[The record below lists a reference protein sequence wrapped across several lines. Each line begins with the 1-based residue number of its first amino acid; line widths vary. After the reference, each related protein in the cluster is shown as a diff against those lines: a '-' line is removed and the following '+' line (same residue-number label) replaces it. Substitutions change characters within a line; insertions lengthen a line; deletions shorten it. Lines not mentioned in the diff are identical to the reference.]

1 MFDPPLSDDAIWSL
15 ALQQKMINWRHQE
28 LASPKQTA
36 LCCTKALATPEQMA
50 TGKEIS
56 NPLTTDSLL
65 KTIREDE
72 MLLKI
77 KSQISSASTL
87 VSTGRR
93 VSINLEAKRQFSRP
107 ARSMIIG
114 NLAEITVVTVQPLQ
128 LRWDTKVQVQGRFED
143 ENEDQDEE

>member
-1 MFDPPLSDDAIWSL
+1 MS
-15 ALQQKMINWRHQE
+15 NRHQE

-36 LCCTKALATPEQMA
+36 LCCTKALATPEQTA

-56 NPLTTDSLL
+56 NPLTADSLL

-93 VSINLEAKRQFSRP
+93 VSIDLKSTYGGADLNGIITKIEAYLSSPTGPRKFAS
-107 ARSMIIG
+107 AV
-114 NLAEITVVTVQPLQ
+114 A
-128 LRWDTKVQVQGRFED
+128 
-143 ENEDQDEE
+143 

>member
-1 MFDPPLSDDAIWSL
+1 LNDG
-15 ALQQKMINWRHQE
+15 
-28 LASPKQTA
+28 
-36 LCCTKALATPEQMA
+36 CTKALATPEQTA

-56 NPLTTDSLL
+56 NPLTADSLL

-93 VSINLEAKRQFSRP
+93 VSIVSTGYVIVKSAYAKIVLAFLKKLICKVLGLQVPLLELNRFGILLDELGEGQDMRFSRVLLRSP
-107 ARSMIIG
+107 RIIKVSPSIGMWMTFSSMILG
-114 NLAEITVVTVQPLQ
+114 
-128 LRWDTKVQVQGRFED
+128 
-143 ENEDQDEE
+143 